1 MRPRTRFGQ
10 RGQTAA
16 EYIAV
21 LALLGIVVLLVASGD
36 SGIGR
41 LVRGGTAEL
50 ICHVLHAGCRPAP

>member
-1 MRPRTRFGQ
+1 MRRWFGQ

-21 LALLGIVVLLVASGD
+21 FALIGIVVLLVASGS

-41 LVRGGTAEL
+41 LVRGGTADL
-50 ICHVLHAGCRPAP
+50 ACHVLHAACGRAGP

>member
-1 MRPRTRFGQ
+1 MRRRPSE

-21 LALLGIVVLLVASGD
+21 FALIGIVVLLVASGG
-36 SGIGR
+36 SGVGR
-41 LVRGGTAEL
+41 LVRGGTADL